1 MSLSGAVR
9 RCAIH
14 ASSTD
19 GTKHLGHGSVLVS
32 SRTCALRQFA
42 AVVNEKKQKLRELQQ
57 RVQELE
63 KQAEESPDL
72 VKPSIQFTHSV
83 YL

>member
-1 MSLSGAVR
+1 M
-9 RCAIH
+9 
-14 ASSTD
+14 
-19 GTKHLGHGSVLVS
+19 
-32 SRTCALRQFA
+32 RQFA

-63 KQAEESPDL
+63 DQAEESPDL
-72 VKPSIQFTHSV
+72 VKPRLQSYIFHLV